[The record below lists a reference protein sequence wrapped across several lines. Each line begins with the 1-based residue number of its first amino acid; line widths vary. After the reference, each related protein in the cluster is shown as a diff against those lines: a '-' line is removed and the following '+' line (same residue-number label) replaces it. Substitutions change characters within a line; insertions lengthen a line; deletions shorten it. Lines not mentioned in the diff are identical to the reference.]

1 MPPEETE
8 LNLEGQPAAETP
20 PVDTGAQPPPADTGK
35 PAGEQE
41 IDVHKDEGGELI
53 SDFGDAIDKAAK
65 KAGAFGDKTET
76 EKPAGEAGAKDGEKP
91 AETDEEKAAREAEE
105 KKKADEAAAAPKPE
119 DAKAKRDADL
129 AAAAAKLDPHSSTKT
144 KQLFNEQ
151 SKRISEARDRVD
163 ALEVEKKAIQAELD
177 ERKKAPLPKEVETE
191 LTQLR
196 DLVRELDVTRDP
208 QLVEKYDSRI
218 SENTETVI
226 AALKEAGL
234 SDAAAAK
241 LQKAG
246 LTLGNLKSYLEMIE
260 TGKAPGGEEFAADPD
275 TAEKIREAVRENARL
290 TKDKELEVSKLKTGY
305 EDRKKAEKATQDQIV
320 ADANKRWETDFK
332 GHIARWDFLKQ
343 PPAPDANDAPAVRK
357 QKEAA
362 ITKFNESVNQ
372 FAAAIKKETS
382 TPTEAVLSA
391 RIGILYRDQV
401 VPRLAEQRDAAQA
414 RIKTLEAEIARL
426 KGAGTLT
433 KTVSSTPRQIP
444 KAEPVAGE
452 SFDDIIDANA
462 RAAGVLK

>member
-1 MPPEETE
+1 MLPEETE
-8 LNLEGQPAAETP
+8 LNLEGQPATET
-20 PVDTGAQPPPADTGK
+20 PPADTGTPTP
-35 PAGEQE
+35 PAEPE

-65 KAGAFGDKTET
+65 KAGAFGDKAAV
-76 EKPAGEAGAKDGEKP
+76 EKPAGETEAKADEKP
-91 AETDEEKAAREAEE
+91 AETDEEKATREAEE
-105 KKKADEAAAAPKPE
+105 KKKADESAAAPKPE

-151 SKRISEARDRVD
+151 SKRISEARDRAD
-163 ALEVEKKAIQAELD
+163 ALEAEKKAIQAELD

-191 LTQLR
+191 LTTLR

-218 SENTETVI
+218 AANTETVMR
-226 AALKEAGL
+226 ALKEAGL
-234 SDAAAAK
+234 SDAAAVK

-246 LTLGNLKSYLEMIE
+246 LTLNNLKSYLEMIE

-275 TAEKIREAVRENARL
+275 TAEKIREAIRENARL
-290 TKDKELEVSKLKTGY
+290 TKDKELEVAKLKTGY
-305 EDRKKAEKATQDQIV
+305 EERKKTEKASQDQII
-320 ADANKRWETDFK
+320 ADANKRWEADFK
-332 GHIARWDFLKQ
+332 GHIAKWDFLKQ

-362 ITKFNESVNQ
+362 ISKFNESVNQ

-382 TPTEAVLSA
+382 SPTEAVLSA

-401 VPRLAEQRDAAQA
+401 VPRLAEQRDAAQS
-414 RIKTLEAEIARL
+414 RIKTLEAEIAKL

-433 KTVSSTPRQIP
+433 KTVSSSPRQAP